1 MSRSSVRLTRAAH
14 HVRARVVQL
23 RRAGEAGMTTAE
35 YAVGT
40 VAAVSFAA
48 VLITVVKSGAVASAL
63 GKIIA
68 TALSV
73 G

>member
-1 MSRSSVRLTRAAH
+1 MSVSTIRRSCVVIRRRIAELRAA
-14 HVRARVVQL
+14 ADS
-23 RRAGEAGMTTAE
+23 GMTTAE

-48 VLITVVKSGAVASAL
+48 VLITVVKSGAVSAAL
-63 GKIIA
+63 AKIIA

-73 G
+73 GG